1 MSLNSDVNYGFFGMC
16 YWLMTSACYTKV
28 MNSEQHASSHI
39 HPTVRVPLSTGAP
52 LVEATFA
59 SRSGQ
64 FLVEAQMGGRMV
76 RAHLADR
83 GRLVDVL
90 VPGARLLLA
99 PREEVGRKTAFQVVA
114 VYQGHDLVSLDTH
127 LPNRLV
133 AAALSLGA
141 LPQFARYSRVQR
153 EVQLGPHRIDFRL
166 SEGLDSCWLEVK
178 SVTRLV
184 ENVAVFPD
192 APTERGS
199 HHLELLTN
207 AARNGQRAAV
217 VFIIQRSQGVAFAP
231 DETIDRAFSR
241 ALRTARSMGVEMYA
255 YVCPVSMTGVTLGRE
270 VPIFASLDAVPL
282 ELRRGT

>member
-1 MSLNSDVNYGFFGMC
+1 
-16 YWLMTSACYTKV
+16 
-28 MNSEQHASSHI
+28 MNTGHGTGQQI
-39 HPTVRVPLSTGAP
+39 HPIVRVPFSAGVP
-52 LVEATFA
+52 LIEATFA
-59 SRSGQ
+59 ARSGQ

-76 RAHLADR
+76 RAHVADR
-83 GRLVDVL
+83 GRLLDLL

-114 VYQGHDLVSLDTH
+114 VYQDSDLVSLDTQ

-141 LPQFARYSRVQR
+141 LPQFARYGTVQR

-166 SEGLDSCWLEVK
+166 SEGLDTCLLEVK
-178 SVTRLV
+178 SVTRV
-184 ENVAVFPD
+184 IDGVAVFPD

-199 HHLELLTN
+199 QHLELLTN

-241 ALRTARSMGVEMYA
+241 ALRTARALGVEIYA
-255 YVCPVSMTGVTLGRE
+255 YLCPVTPTGITLGHE
-270 VPIFASLDAVPL
+270 VPVFMSLSAVPS
-282 ELRRGT
+282 ELRRRL

>member
-1 MSLNSDVNYGFFGMC
+1 MVTGHGTGHHGQS
-16 YWLMTSACYTKV
+16 
-28 MNSEQHASSHI
+28 
-39 HPTVRVPLSTGAP
+39 PVRVPLSSGAP

-59 SRSGQ
+59 SRPSQ

-83 GRLVDVL
+83 GRLTDL
-90 VPGARLLLA
+90 LTPGARLLLA
-99 PREEVGRKTAFQVVA
+99 SREEIGRKTAFQVVA
-114 VYQGHDLVSLDTH
+114 VYQDGDLVSLDTQ

-166 SEGLDSCWLEVK
+166 SEGLDTCLLEVK

-184 ENVAVFPD
+184 DGIAVFPD
-192 APTERGS
+192 APTERGGR
-199 HHLELLTN
+199 HLELLIN

-217 VFIIQRSQGVAFAP
+217 VFIIQRSRGCAFAP
-231 DETIDRAFSR
+231 DVTVDPAFSR
-241 ALRTARSMGVEMYA
+241 SLREARSVGVEIYA
-255 YVCPVSMTGVTLGRE
+255 YCCPVDPSGITLGQE
-270 VPIFASLDAVPL
+270 VPVFASFAAVPF
-282 ELRRGT
+282 ELRQH

>member
-1 MSLNSDVNYGFFGMC
+1 MNAEQ
-16 YWLMTSACYTKV
+16 SAG
-28 MNSEQHASSHI
+28 SHI
-39 HPTVRVPLSTGAP
+39 HPIVRVPLSTGAP
-52 LVEATFA
+52 LIEATFA
-59 SRSGQ
+59 ARPSQ
-64 FLVEAQMGGRMV
+64 FLIEAQMGGRMV

-83 GRLVDVL
+83 GRLTDML

-99 PREEVGRKTAFQVVA
+99 PREEIGRKTAFQVVA
-114 VYQGHDLVSLDTH
+114 VYQGHDLVSLDTQ

-166 SEGLDSCWLEVK
+166 SEGLDTCWLEVK
-178 SVTRLV
+178 SVTRIID
-184 ENVAVFPD
+184 NVAVFPD

-199 HHLELLTN
+199 NHLELLTN

-217 VFIIQRSQGVAFAP
+217 MFIIQRSQGCAFAP
-231 DETIDRAFSR
+231 DESIDRAFSR

-255 YVCPVSMTGVTLGRE
+255 YVCPVSITGVTLGRE
-270 VPIFASLDAVPL
+270 VPIFASLDAVPP
-282 ELRRGT
+282 ELRRC